1 MSRALL
7 FPDRYDQ
14 RSEWV
19 ELPVSGIRCLV
30 LTRLSG
36 RERSQ
41 ITAAAMASTARMRQS
56 LGNVSNADL
65 ALEFEMD
72 MAKQMAAGEKAAL
85 GVGVKEWD
93 IEDELTVDNLYLLD
107 EEDFAHLLKA
117 LNDFWS
123 PKSEEEKKAS
133 SESSPIS
140 HSETDSV
147 PASLP
152 GL

>member
-36 RERSQ
+36 RERSK
-41 ITAAAMASTARMRQS
+41 IKSAAMASTARMRQS
-56 LGNVSNADL
+56 LSNLSNSDL
-65 ALEFEMD
+65 AMEFEMD
-72 MAKQMAAGEKAAL
+72 MVKQMTAAEAAAL

-93 IEDELTVDNLYLLD
+93 IDDELTVENIYLLD
-107 EEDFAHLLKA
+107 EEDLAHLLKA
-117 LNDFWS
+117 LNDFWTPRS
-123 PKSEEEKKAS
+123 DDEKKAS
-133 SESSPIS
+133 LESSPTS
-140 HSETDSV
+140 SSETA
-147 PASLP
+147 PAPTSSP
-152 GL
+152 GS